1 MTTTIK
7 NLQDMP
13 AGQGTG
19 GYTFSI
25 KTAKKKWSVKDVWW
39 QQVIVM
45 DETGEMPA
53 DVKIGKNI
61 PLVSGGQISIIV
73 AYVHNAEYLGK
84 DRKKLVVDQFTIP
97 TQTVD
102 DYYKEVDEIYAKE
115 LKVVKSKI
123 KCLLTAGLSPK
134 IEYDYQ
140 THQFSPPPG
149 LLLDWLV
156 EFTDDE
162 RLVKVI
168 NNIVGE

>member
-102 DYYKEVDEIYAKE
+102 EYQSKQDEIDTEVKLIVE
-115 LKVVKSKI
+115 SKVR
-123 KCLLTAGLSPK
+123 C
-134 IEYDYQ
+134 
-140 THQFSPPPG
+140 
-149 LLLDWLV
+149 WLV
-156 EFTDDE
+156 SASIQGKDLSKSEILGWQKFVLT
-162 RLVKVI
+162 
-168 NNIVGE
+168 GE